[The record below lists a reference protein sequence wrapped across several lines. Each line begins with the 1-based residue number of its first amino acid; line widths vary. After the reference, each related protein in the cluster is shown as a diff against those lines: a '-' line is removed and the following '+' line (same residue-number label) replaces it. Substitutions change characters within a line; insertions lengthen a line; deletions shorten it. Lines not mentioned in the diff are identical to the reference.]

1 MAELTGRKISF
12 EGVIGPNDVRISI
25 GDGVIVS
32 GQLDRP
38 IDSATQISGKCSWV
52 QI

>member
-1 MAELTGRKISF
+1 M
-12 EGVIGPNDVRISI
+12 GPYDVRISI
-25 GDGVIVS
+25 GGGVIVS

-38 IDSATQISGKCSWV
+38 IDSETQISGECSWV